1 MRVAGDLMV
10 TYVTHLSLKIL
21 GVKTLGKQIVI
32 RYNNRHLKIVFL
44 FPYEMTRRPY
54 KSTTLRMLVNFVWVR
69 CTCETSQVLLARV
82 PCFFFFFFFVFFSR
96 GFRPTY
102 RFARLIRAEIILKG
116 TLNGT
121 KIVQSLVMS
130 TASI

>member
-1 MRVAGDLMV
+1 MV
-10 TYVTHLSLKIL
+10 TYVTHFSLKIL

-44 FPYEMTRRPY
+44 FPYYEMTRRPY
-54 KSTTLRMLVNFVWVR
+54 KSTTLRMLVHFVWVR
-69 CTCETSQVLLARV
+69 GTCETSQVLLARV
-82 PCFFFFFFFVFFSR
+82 PCCFFSR